1 MLSKEEVF
9 NCIKKDVPEEHHQ
22 EAKDFIDDIWPH
34 IDTDGSGLVD
44 EHELAAAMR
53 GKGRLAQKKGGKKPK
68 GEAPELAQLLAGRGP
83 SASDVI
89 DHCDQDGDAMLSKEE
104 VFNCVSADVPEEY
117 HDDVKAAIDEIW
129 PHIDTD
135 GSGLVD
141 EHELAAAMRKHGGLA
156 QKKGGKKL
164 A

>member
-1 MLSKEEVF
+1 
-9 NCIKKDVPEEHHQ
+9 
-22 EAKDFIDDIWPH
+22 
-34 IDTDGSGLVD
+34 
-44 EHELAAAMR
+44 
-53 GKGRLAQKKGGKKPK
+53 
-68 GEAPELAQLLAGRGP
+68 
-83 SASDVI
+83 
-89 DHCDQDGDAMLSKEE
+89 MLSKEE